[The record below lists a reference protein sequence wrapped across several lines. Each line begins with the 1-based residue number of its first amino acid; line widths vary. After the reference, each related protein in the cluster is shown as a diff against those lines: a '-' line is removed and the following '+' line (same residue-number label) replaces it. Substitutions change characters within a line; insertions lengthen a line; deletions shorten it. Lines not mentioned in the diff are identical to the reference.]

1 MGLPPSEHDPASVR
15 DLADQILAEARY
27 DEPARV
33 DPRADHGVARRAAH
47 QPLGSLVGGGGGTV
61 VAWAILL
68 GAVGAVSTCSCATAA
83 SPSPPCAADPEPEVM
98 VELTR
103 TAREWR
109 AEADALEAQGRW
121 AEGLRC
127 RHRALVADLVRRGVI
142 PEQAG
147 RTAGEYARD
156 VAARQPDAAP
166 SFAAAT
172 ELFEAVWYGGAATGP
187 AEAER
192 FRALDARVLAV
203 RV

>member
-1 MGLPPSEHDPASVR
+1 MGLPPSEHDPGSVR
-15 DLADQILAEARY
+15 DLADEILSQPRY
-27 DEPARV
+27 DEPAKSIPDRIMEW
-33 DPRADHGVARRAAH
+33 
-47 QPLGSLVGGGGGTV
+47 LGEQLTNLIEGLVGGGGGAV

-68 GAVGAVSTCSCATAA
+68 GAAGAVVYLLVRYGRITMPALAPVPQS
-83 SPSPPCAADPEPEVM
+83 EVM

-103 TAREWR
+103 SAREWR
-109 AEADALEAQGRW
+109 EAADALEGQGRW

-127 RHRALVADLVRRGVI
+127 RYRALVADLVRRGVI

-166 SFAAAT
+166 AFAAAT
-172 ELFEAVWYGGAATGP
+172 ELFEAVWYGGAVTGA

-192 FRALDARVLAV
+192 FRALDAQVLAV